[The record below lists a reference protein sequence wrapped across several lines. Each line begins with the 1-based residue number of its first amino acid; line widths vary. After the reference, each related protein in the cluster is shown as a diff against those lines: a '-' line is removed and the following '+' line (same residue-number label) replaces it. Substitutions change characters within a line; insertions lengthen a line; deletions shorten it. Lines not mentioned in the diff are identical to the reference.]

1 MKEAFIKLHISIII
15 AGATGVFGKLITLNE
30 GLLVWWRMM
39 FATLI
44 LAGILYFAKK
54 LPKLPL
60 KEILKTSG
68 VGVLLEVSKPPM
80 FLSGW
85 FVSQWWVSLR
95 LFWSH

>member
-44 LAGILYFAKK
+44 LAGIS
-54 LPKLPL
+54 
-60 KEILKTSG
+60 ILCEKVTKTSF
-68 VGVLLEVSKPPM
+68 ERNTKD
-80 FLSGW
+80 
-85 FVSQWWVSLR
+85 
-95 LFWSH
+95 

>member
-44 LAGILYFAKK
+44 LACILYFAKK

-60 KEILKTSG
+60 N
-68 VGVLLEVSKPPM
+68 
-80 FLSGW
+80 
-85 FVSQWWVSLR
+85 
-95 LFWSH
+95 

>member
-44 LAGILYFAKK
+44 LAGEKVT
-54 LPKLPL
+54 
-60 KEILKTSG
+60 KTSF
-68 VGVLLEVSKPPM
+68 ERNTKD
-80 FLSGW
+80 
-85 FVSQWWVSLR
+85 
-95 LFWSH
+95 

>member
-44 LAGILYFAKK
+44 LAGILYFAK
-54 LPKLPL
+54 
-60 KEILKTSG
+60 
-68 VGVLLEVSKPPM
+68 
-80 FLSGW
+80 
-85 FVSQWWVSLR
+85 
-95 LFWSH
+95 